1 MRIMIFLLALVLASG
16 CSKRVT
22 AETADTPVQFDAS
35 GSIVKVFRSRGSLQ
49 CAGGGST
56 PAVMQDTLSKAGIA
70 VSSSACGNDGLL
82 HPAICGASDGRINI
96 FTIPRSKLAEAQT
109 LGFANFSS
117 LPDAQAAPCEQ
128 EVVFPAVRVF
138 KYRGS
143 LQCTGGGIAPE
154 VMQKELAGA
163 GITVGSFSCGHDG
176 LFRAAVCGSSDGKI
190 NIFQIPAGKIGEA
203 RSLGFAELVS
213 LPAAAVIACP
223 K

>member
-1 MRIMIFLLALVLASG
+1 MWKIAFLLALVLACG

-22 AETADTPVQFDAS
+22 AETADIPVQSDS
-35 GSIVKVFRSRGSLQ
+35 PNSTVKVFRSRGSLQ

-56 PAVMQDTLSKAGIA
+56 PAVMQGTLSKAGIA
-70 VSSSACGNDGLL
+70 VKSSACGNDGLL

-96 FTIPRSKLAEAQT
+96 FVISRGKLAQAQT
-109 LGFANFSS
+109 LGFAHFSS
-117 LPDAQAAPCEQ
+117 LPDAQATPCEQ
-128 EVVFPAVRVF
+128 EVVFPVARVF

-163 GITVGSFSCGHDG
+163 GITVGSVSCGHDG
-176 LFRAAVCGSSDGKI
+176 LFRAAVCGASDGNI
-190 NIFQIPAGKIGEA
+190 NIFEIPASKIGEA
-203 RSLGFAELVS
+203 RSLGFADLVS
-213 LPAAAVIACP
+213 LPSAAATACP